1 MRLSI
6 LIVNWNVRDLLR
18 ECLRSVLEETD
29 NRRQEWGEEIEII
42 VVDNDSRDGSV
53 DMVRS
58 EFPGVRLIANDR
70 NVGFG
75 AANDQ
80 GYQGSRGGYVLLLNP
95 DTMITGS
102 AIGHLLDFMD
112 RQPRVGAV
120 GCRLLNTDGSLQRWT
135 GGAFPN
141 LANVACHYLFLDRLL
156 PARLR
161 PRPLFLDRDAQE
173 DLDVGWVSGA
183 CMMLRREAL
192 GGSIF
197 DPRFFLYG
205 EDLEL
210 CYRLKHGGWGVVYTP
225 SASIVHHQGASMKQ
239 QAGEIMLSSLKG
251 PRYFLLLTRSR
262 AEVVLIDLLTLMGFG
277 LRGILYG
284 IAAVL
289 RPGRGYAA
297 KAESSLHYLG
307 VALRVMRT

>member
-6 LIVNWNVRDLLR
+6 LIVNWKVRDLLR
-18 ECLRSVLEETD
+18 ACLRSVLEEIGD
-29 NRRQEWGEEIEII
+29 GGQEIEII

-53 DMVRS
+53 EMVHA
-58 EFPGVRLIANDR
+58 EFPGVGLIPNDR
-70 NVGFG
+70 NAGFG

-80 GYQGSRGGYVLLLNP
+80 GYQISRGACVLLLNP
-95 DTMITGS
+95 DTIVTGG
-102 AIGHLLDFMD
+102 AVGHLLDFMD
-112 RQPRVGAV
+112 RHPRVGAV

-156 PARLR
+156 PAGWR

-183 CMMLRREAL
+183 CMMLRREAV
-192 GGSIF
+192 GARIF

-210 CYRLKHGGWGVVYTP
+210 CYRLRRSGWGVVYTP
-225 SASIVHHQGASMKQ
+225 TASIVHHQGASMKQ

-251 PRYFLLLTRSR
+251 PRYFLLQTRSR
-262 AEVVLIDLLTLMGFG
+262 AEVMFIDLLTLMGFG

-307 VALRVMRT
+307 VAFRVMRT

>member
-1 MRLSI
+1 
-6 LIVNWNVRDLLR
+6 
-18 ECLRSVLEETD
+18 
-29 NRRQEWGEEIEII
+29 
-42 VVDNDSRDGSV
+42 
-53 DMVRS
+53 
-58 EFPGVRLIANDR
+58 
-70 NVGFG
+70 
-75 AANDQ
+75 
-80 GYQGSRGGYVLLLNP
+80 
-95 DTMITGS
+95 
-102 AIGHLLDFMD
+102 LLDFMD
-112 RQPRVGAV
+112 RHPRVGAV

-156 PARLR
+156 PAGWR

-183 CMMLRREAL
+183 CMMLRREAV
-192 GGSIF
+192 GARIF

-210 CYRLKHGGWGVVYTP
+210 CYRLRRSGWGVVYTP
-225 SASIVHHQGASMKQ
+225 TASIVHHQGASMKQ

-251 PRYFLLLTRSR
+251 PRYFLLQTRSR
-262 AEVVLIDLLTLMGFG
+262 AEVMFIDLLTLMGFG

-307 VALRVMRT
+307 VAFRVMRT

>member
-1 MRLSI
+1 MRFSI
-6 LIVNWNVRDLLR
+6 LIVNWKVRDLLR
-18 ECLRSVLEETD
+18 ECLRSVLEEIGD
-29 NRRQEWGEEIEII
+29 GGQEIEII
-42 VVDNDSRDGSV
+42 VIDNDSRDGSV
-53 DMVRS
+53 EMVHA
-58 EFPGVRLIANDR
+58 EFPDVRLIANDR

-80 GYQGSRGGYVLLLNP
+80 GYQISRGGYVLLLNP
-95 DTMITGS
+95 DTVVTGG

-112 RQPRVGAV
+112 RHPRVGAL

-161 PRPLFLDRDAQE
+161 PRPLFLDHDAQE

-183 CMMLRREAL
+183 CMMLRRKAL
-192 GGSIF
+192 GASIF

-210 CYRLKHGGWGVVYTP
+210 CCRLRRSGWGVVYTP
-225 SASIVHHQGASMKQ
+225 TVSIVHHQGASMKQ
-239 QAGEIMLSSLKG
+239 QVGEIMLSSLKG
-251 PRYFLLLTRSR
+251 PRYFLLQTRSR
-262 AEVVLIDLLTLMGFG
+262 AEVMLIDLLTLMGFG

-289 RPGRGYAA
+289 RPRRGYGA

-307 VALRVMRT
+307 VAFRVMRT